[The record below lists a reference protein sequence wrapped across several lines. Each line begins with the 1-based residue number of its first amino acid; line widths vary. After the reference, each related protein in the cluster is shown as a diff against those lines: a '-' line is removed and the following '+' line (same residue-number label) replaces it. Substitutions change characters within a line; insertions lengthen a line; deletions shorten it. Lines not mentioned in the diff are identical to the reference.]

1 MAQARAGTDVNTW
14 TFTIEDFL
22 PCTANQLLARTQYTR
37 TRLKGGDQE
46 LVWYASRAVP
56 EASKPRRVSV
66 TFVYPPGK
74 RMRDVDSMQKSLLDA
89 LVATGCLVDDH
100 PKWCQLG
107 PWESVR
113 GVTRATVVTLEDLA

>member
-1 MAQARAGTDVNTW
+1 MSTW
-14 TFTIEDFL
+14 TFTVLNWL
-22 PCTANQLLARTQYTR
+22 PCTANQLLARIQYAR

-56 EASKPRRVSV
+56 EATTRRRVSV
-66 TFVYPPGK
+66 TFVYPPK
-74 RMRDVDSMQKSLLDA
+74 QRMRDVDSMQKSLLDA
-89 LVATGCLVDDH
+89 LVATGCLLDDH

-113 GVTRATVVTLEDLA
+113 GVTRATVVTLEEVE